1 VTIETILQAHYLPTG
16 LAGKRSGHGSGR
28 AALIE
33 DLQRHYR
40 LNVRFH
46 LLALFALLAV
56 IAGIAVFAYQHVR
69 LDNRDLATVI
79 GALAASSAAAI
90 EILRRVTREWS
101 QARLLVSVVKTM
113 TEEQTTTLVTKMLE
127 PK

>member
-1 VTIETILQAHYLPTG
+1 VTIEAVLRTHYLPTG
-16 LAGKRSGHGSGR
+16 LAGSKSKPGR

-46 LLALFALLAV
+46 VLALVFLLGAV
-56 IAGIAVFAYQHVR
+56 AGIAALVFRHMP
-69 LDNRDLATVI
+69 LDNKELATMI
-79 GALAASSAAAI
+79 GALAAFVAAAI
-90 EILRRVTREWS
+90 EIVRRVTREWS
-101 QARLLVSVVKTM
+101 QARLLVSVVKSM
-113 TEEQTTTLVTKMLE
+113 TEEQTMTLITKLLE